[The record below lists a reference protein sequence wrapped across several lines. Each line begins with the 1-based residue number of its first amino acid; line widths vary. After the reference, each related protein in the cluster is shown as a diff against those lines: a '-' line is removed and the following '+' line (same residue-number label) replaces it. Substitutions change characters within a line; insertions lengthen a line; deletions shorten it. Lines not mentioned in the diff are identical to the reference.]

1 MITIGRWLSKL
12 CYTTMDHYEAIRRI
26 KTIQQ
31 HGKMQ
36 VTYAKWERDLKLHFT
51 VITTR

>member
-1 MITIGRWLSKL
+1 MLH
-12 CYTTMDHYEAIRRI
+12 YMDHYEAIRI

-36 VTYAKWERDLKLHFT
+36 VTYAKWERD
-51 VITTR
+51 